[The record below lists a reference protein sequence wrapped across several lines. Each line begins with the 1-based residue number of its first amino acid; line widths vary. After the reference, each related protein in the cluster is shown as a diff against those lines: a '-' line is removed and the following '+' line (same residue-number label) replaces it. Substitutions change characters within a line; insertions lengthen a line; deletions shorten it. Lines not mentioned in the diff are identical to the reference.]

1 MLSPRITA
9 KTMSLHPAVAFA
21 AALIGGGARRAP
33 DGVPRVAGA
42 GVIQS
47 AVKEWGHRY
56 DVVESGLTAR
66 TAHDRSRPKD
76 GWMQRLRQGS
86 ATTEP
91 PDEPD

>member
-1 MLSPRITA
+1 MAFLA
-9 KTMSLHPAVAFA
+9 LPA
-21 AALIGGGARRAP
+21 
-33 DGVPRVAGA
+33 A

-66 TAHDRSRPKD
+66 DGPPPDESKT
-76 GWMQRLRQGS
+76 GWMQRLRQGLGNHG
-86 ATTEP
+86 P